1 MSDALVTQSELE
13 GLLRRLRALELRMGR
28 TEVRES
34 VAPEMGTWLPTYTG
48 ATAPGVTTYT
58 FQVGAYTRIGNVVI
72 ATGLVGWSA
81 ATGTGNAQILLP
93 FTAANITNQ
102 DYSGSASLVSV
113 TFANSTPTIELLF
126 NTIRFQLRSPLTNAA
141 GTIVQMEAAGQI
153 MFTVTYMVDA

>member
-1 MSDALVTQSELE
+1 MSEPLVTQEQLE
-13 GLLRRLRALELRMGR
+13 GLLRRMRALEERVGR

-34 VAPEMGTWLPTYTG
+34 PIYETGTWLPTYTG
-48 ATAPGVTTYT
+48 ATTPGTTAYT

-93 FTAANITNQ
+93 FAAANITNQ
-102 DYSGSASLVSV
+102 DYSGSASLVGV

-126 NTIRFQLRSPLTNAA
+126 NTIRFQLRSPITNAA
-141 GTIVQMEAAGQI
+141 GNIVQMEAAGQI
-153 MFTVTYMVDA
+153 MFTVIYMID